1 MSHKVIPRG
10 RVHFFVH
17 WLYGTWRPAPQ
28 TAPYPAI
35 PVVEH
40 KQGGNLCGNGPFP
53 FRPRLDIVRPCL
65 RRILHPLR
73 GIETTAEEYSDP
85 FIDGSDDAGFKVS
98 PVYDP
103 DLPQKRWAPVGAPSH
118 EAGADGGRR
127 PYDLRL
133 AILDAFPEEELVN
146 LSEIVV
152 QAAFG
157 ITMHSSL
164 GRGTFHNELHRIS
177 EKRQLDPD
185 HEEIDRML
193 VGLTIRVEREIS
205 GIAERFLDVLNG
217 TDSVLFVGNAS
228 VGKTALLRDVCHYLA
243 KKAWPHLLCLVD
255 SSQELGGACIVPHRC
270 FGQTRVFGGLGWK
283 DQLDELTLSV
293 LRNHTGTVLATDE
306 LTNPAEIKAVKK
318 MRDNGVRIVAT
329 TYGSY
334 IDILLH
340 QDKNVLL
347 GGTNTV
353 TITDDV
359 ASQKEVFN
367 HSLECN
373 ETVVEVRSTPTG
385 PSVRSAAKWT
395 ATVSSGPSS
404 RS

>member
-1 MSHKVIPRG
+1 MYGKILFLASFVALASAAALPDTLETRSPCTVEFWRNDGYGGEVSNCGCSFFGDTECRQFRFEAWERG
-10 RVHFFVH
+10 DGEM
-17 WLYGTWRPAPQ
+17 WKNGPDNNK

-40 KQGGNLCGNGPFP
+40 RQGGDLCGNGQFP
-53 FRPRLDIVRPCL
+53 FRPR
-65 RRILHPLR
+65 R

-85 FIDGSDDAGFKVS
+85 SFDGSDDTGSKSRPFTTRTFPRS
-98 PVYDP
+98 
-103 DLPQKRWAPVGAPSH
+103 
-118 EAGADGGRR
+118 GGPPARRR

-133 AILDAFPEEELVN
+133 AILDAFTEEELVN
-146 LSEIVV
+146 LSEIVLDTRREPSGVTSDNIRKRFGGSPLGIGQVV
-152 QAAFG
+152 QAASG

-164 GRGTFHNELHRIS
+164 GRGTFHNELHRTS
-177 EKRQLDPD
+177 EKRQFDPD

-193 VGLTIRVEREIS
+193 VGLTIRVEREIY

-217 TDSVLFVGNAS
+217 TDSVLF
-228 VGKTALLRDVCHYLA
+228 L
-243 KKAWPHLLCLVD
+243 
-255 SSQELGGACIVPHRC
+255 
-270 FGQTRVFGGLGWK
+270 
-283 DQLDELTLSV
+283 
-293 LRNHTGTVLATDE
+293 LATDE

-329 TYGSY
+329 THGSF

-340 QDKNVLL
+340 RDKNVLL

-353 TITDDV
+353 TITDEV

-367 HSLECN
+367 KISIHPKEWECPMF
-373 ETVVEVRSTPTG
+373 ETVVEVRSKTEYRIF
-385 PSVRSAAKWT
+385 PSVRSAAKWIAT
-395 ATVSSGPSS
+395 ASSGPSS